1 MSTQQAFVDLC
12 TPPGSPAGA
21 ASGARPDAVDD
32 GGGGSQVSVNLCT
45 SPASLRAPLS
55 NVANTTP
62 TNKDGPSA
70 KALGKRKAEA
80 APADAGKAAKEEL
93 RAPLAPSV
101 QAAAIE
107 EDEVLETAAP
117 PAPLQDDVNMGN
129 DDDDDDVQC
138 TGRTGDN
145 ALSDFPHARENCVA
159 IKFVQGQEAKHCANC
174 YCYVCDGPAKECPQW
189 AEHCKAS
196 HTSVQWQQK
205 RAQWK
210 ARQSAPPAAAPQ
222 PAAALDSDYDSDDSD
237 NWGMARWSGGEDRWS
252 CEQLLKAIEQVY
264 PVEHAEPKGFAP
276 GMTLRPY
283 QRQSLAFMLN
293 IENSMAMEGM
303 QTFAKGSS
311 RYNVVHG
318 QRVKG
323 GWLSDEMGMGKT
335 AVCTALALATRSN
348 GKTIVICNNTLVG
361 QVRSL
366 HLPHLHP
373 PPVTTICTCPTVDR
387 RAQEVRAG
395 PQGVQVLRRQAR
407 RGLARG
413 RRRGD
418 YARHYPAQG
427 GDQGRF
433 QGPLLPAHPR

>member
-1 MSTQQAFVDLC
+1 M
-12 TPPGSPAGA
+12 
-21 ASGARPDAVDD
+21 DD
-32 GGGGSQVSVNLCT
+32 GGSQVSVNLCT

-93 RAPLAPSV
+93 PAPLAPSV
-101 QAAAIE
+101 QAAAME

-210 ARQSAPPAAAPQ
+210 ARQSAPPAPAPQ

-283 QRQSLAFMLN
+283 QRQSLAFMMNL
-293 IENSMAMEGM
+293 EGPS
-303 QTFAKGSS
+303 GSDS
-311 RYNVVHG
+311 QLVGLQSKQGHRGHWQSG
-318 QRVKG
+318 QAVRG
-323 GWLSDEMGMGKT
+323 GWLCDEMGMGKT
-335 AVCTALALATRSN
+335 AVCTALILATVAK
-348 GKTIVICNNTLVG
+348 GKTIVLCNNTLVG
-361 QVRSL
+361 QAREL
-366 HLPHLHP
+366 HAES
-373 PPVTTICTCPTVDR
+373 VS
-387 RAQEVRAG
+387 AS
-395 PQGVQVLRRQAR
+395 
-407 RGLARG
+407 
-413 RRRGD
+413 
-418 YARHYPAQG
+418 
-427 GDQGRF
+427 
-433 QGPLLPAHPR
+433 